1 MNKQWQTSTSHN
13 NEASFT
19 GWSSSNQ
26 EAVISVETRGL
37 KVYQMDR
44 EEDGEKVD
52 KMTTLADVDF
62 IGQISLA

>member
-1 MNKQWQTSTSHN
+1 MFSV
-13 NEASFT
+13 SFT

>member
-13 NEASFT
+13 NEA

-26 EAVISVETRGL
+26 EAVISVEMRGL

>member
-1 MNKQWQTSTSHN
+1 MFSV
-13 NEASFT
+13 SFT

-44 EEDGEKVD
+44 EEDGKKVD